1 MFFVSRL
8 FPQFVIVC
16 LFSFVGMKLLSLR
29 GGRSSSASSPRPSVA
44 LSLHPSADPLP
55 GLADAPLEILEG
67 RPSKKAK
74 TAGPRKAKAGATPLT
89 TVGAKRAVR
98 DEGPSR
104 VDGSSQG
111 AAGKRSSLPTV
122 DDLCGLRTGADEPLW
137 SLVMGELPPG
147 EASDPLVARWKGLS
161 RGDKVWAGGDPSA
174 AFLRG
179 VLHPDLARDL
189 YTLPSEAM
197 LNKAG
202 RFLTLVSVLLTSS
215 VFVTVR

>member
-1 MFFVSRL
+1 M
-8 FPQFVIVC
+8 
-16 LFSFVGMKLLSLR
+16 
-29 GGRSSSASSPRPSVA
+29 
-44 LSLHPSADPLP
+44 
-55 GLADAPLEILEG
+55 
-67 RPSKKAK
+67 
-74 TAGPRKAKAGATPLT
+74 
-89 TVGAKRAVR
+89 
-98 DEGPSR
+98 
-104 VDGSSQG
+104 DGSSQG

-147 EASDPLVARWKGLS
+147 EASDPRGARWEGLS

-202 RFLTLVSVLLTSS
+202 RFLTLVRVLLTSGIP
-215 VFVTVR
+215 VTAR